1 MRIKTLCFVLV
12 AVLSGFAGGAANAED
27 GVALKQLEPGT
38 VLNYAA
44 KRGPLKVTVRSMNG
58 PFIIQDEVG
67 ESSDTIESVA
77 FSVAMSPK
85 RAEKMSEANRALVL
99 PLFPLKVGNAVKLS
113 HDGETRGNR
122 WSCMDKIEVSG
133 VEKVTVPAG
142 TFDTYLIT
150 TAQRDVST
158 SWRGDGTCWYSPEV
172 GHCVK
177 VKWRSSKNDDDWELV
192 SVVAPAAAR

>member
-1 MRIKTLCFVLV
+1 MRKRALCFVL
-12 AVLSGFAGGAANAED
+12 AAALSCFGAGAASAED
-27 GVALKQLEPGT
+27 GVALKQLAPGT
-38 VLNYAA
+38 VFNYAA
-44 KRGPLKVTVRSMNG
+44 KRGPLTVTVRSMNG
-58 PFIIQDEVG
+58 PFIVQDEVG
-67 ESSDTIESVA
+67 ETSDTIENVG

-85 RAEKMSEANRALVL
+85 RSEKMSEGDRAKVL
-99 PLFPLKVGNAVKLS
+99 PLFPLKVGNVVKFS
-113 HDGETRGNR
+113 HDGETRGTR
-122 WSCMDKIEVSG
+122 WSCMDKIEVTG

-150 TAQRDVST
+150 TAQRDVGT

-192 SVVAPAAAR
+192 SVVAPAAAQ